1 MRLLTDSPW
10 TAITAAR
17 VRQALGRPASL
28 LRPKSPLALLKDAAL
43 VHRLHPLWP
52 TLS

>member
-1 MRLLTDSPW
+1 MRLLTDNPW
-10 TAITAAR
+10 AAILLAR
-17 VRQALGRPASL
+17 IRQALGRPASQ
-28 LRPKSPLALLKDAAL
+28 LRPKSPLSLLKDAAL